1 MLKRVA
7 ITTALLLLA
16 LSCGD
21 ERPPANK
28 AHGIVAGQAWKGAV
42 ADATVT
48 VYRNR
53 GPGSQTLVASGLTDA
68 AGAFSIDIESAG
80 GDLLVKVTGGSFVDE
95 ATGGIV
101 HLDQHELSALVLGFG
116 VGFELT
122 DLTVSP
128 ATHWTRVLAESYVSG
143 DQSLE
148 LDEAVAKAAGL
159 LEGHFSGVDLDA
171 TVPVDLTAGDVGSFT
186 NQSKYGLILS
196 ALSQLAADISL
207 DSGVTP
213 GVSIT
218 PISLCTS
225 LAQDL
230 EDSKWDGTRN
240 GTPLTAG
247 NTLLDSYTTRLKLAT
262 AGMRWLSNEN
272 DQSGLAPEDVSTF
285 LNVMAMDSSE
295 LYPFDKPPRPMD
307 QVQPEI
313 TVESPADG
321 STVAGSVALKATAT
335 DDVELGSLVIEA
347 PVGIEDTDADAD
359 AFEGT
364 WDSTAVADG
373 EVTITF
379 RATDAAGNVARESVT
394 VTVRN
399 TGGISGFAF
408 KGAVSG
414 ATVTAQAWNPGHGS
428 PTLATAVTD
437 ADGGFILDTG
447 DFVGPLLIVVDS
459 GTYVEEAL
467 GTEVDFERGDY
478 LSALIGDFDPSF
490 QGPVV
495 VSSLTTWAA
504 EYAEYIALDDAALP
518 LADAASQA
526 NEAISKHFGDID
538 ILGTRP
544 ADISA
549 GVSCSTLTEPVRYA
563 LYHAGLSQLAENI
576 SIDSGLTPGAVVNA
590 ISLTDEIADDIT
602 DGIFNGKK
610 GARKL
615 LQGNYELSS
624 YTVRTDLARA
634 INDWLASQDNPC
646 GLSVEDAFDVVDD
659 LAEDDGFLFPDED
672 PVIPVDEEGP
682 AIEFTSHEDG
692 EAVAG
697 TVTVEASA
705 SDPKGVA
712 KFEIVEPAGVTD
724 DDLSLDGISFDV
736 DTAALA
742 DGDLIVT
749 LSAEDTIGNISEG
762 TITLVVDNTGPILEF
777 VPASGSGTNE
787 TPLTITGTVTDAAGV
802 ASLKLDG
809 ADLTVGDNGEFTTSA
824 LALVDG
830 ENTFL
835 FVADDVLDNETAETY
850 TVHLDRVPPEIDI
863 TSPTDGNS
871 YPHGITVDISASASD
886 TNGIVSLIVLID
898 DAPLEDQD
906 PAPEVLSASIETDD
920 HAEGAL
926 ELVFVALDSSGN
938 EHRKPITIH
947 ITRSGFISGQVWK
960 GVVSGATVQAFDFT
974 GCIVGD
980 EVAQADNTSD
990 SGNFALVIGSFS
1002 GPVLLV
1008 AKNGSYLAEA
1018 IEPDTELQLDAGRD
1032 ELTAIVEYTTGDT
1045 TSDVI
1050 VSPATSFIA
1059 SLTERYCEE
1068 AVPFDDALQRAR
1080 YNINTF
1086 FGFDVE
1092 TVTPKNP
1099 SLGPVCGITA
1109 QSKYGLI
1116 LAGLSQLGVNIST
1129 TGGISPGTDV
1139 TAISISTF
1147 LDQDLRYEGVF
1158 NGWGASGQFVYA
1170 GHTQSSYTVR
1180 TDLPRAIL
1188 DFLRGPR
1195 NQSGISAN
1203 LDMYAY
1209 LDTLAESTLE
1219 IFPDDPIIPVDNNPP
1234 EVTWNSPTNGE
1245 RYRGSVLV
1253 DVSSTD
1259 DREMAVLEVTT
1270 PEETCKDNDP
1280 CDQDGSP
1287 WSIRFSYDTTAVAY
1301 GQIDFSVHAED
1312 TTGNEENSASLSII
1326 ADNEGPGIQI
1336 ISPEDGEYT
1345 SLDTINIV
1353 GFVDDPSGVDSLF
1366 VGMIPVEI
1374 DNGNFDV
1381 QVSLLSGPNN
1391 FIFRA
1396 LDTLSNQTTVSITIN
1411 RDTFPPP
1418 LNIIAPRDGQQY
1430 NLDLGVHATASDD
1443 VALAS
1448 IEVLAP
1454 AGVEDSN
1461 GDVGIFESTFDTTA
1475 VTDGGQSMTFKAT
1488 DHVGNFTETT
1498 VNYTVKNTGKIGG
1511 RIFKGPVSG
1520 ADVAVL
1526 DWTGGVPGSSLKV
1539 SGDPSSAN
1547 GSYEVQVGP
1556 HVGPVVL
1563 RVDGG
1568 EYKGEARNNFDLPV
1582 PLQSEDY
1589 LLTVVEHQVAQEL
1602 VNEMVSP
1609 FTTLAAL
1616 LAGYRVTVGGE
1627 AEHDAIVDAYSR
1639 LQAVYGFDLRRTVPL
1654 DVRNVLATGFDA
1666 PAKAGLLL
1674 ASLSYLGSHHYGSF
1688 NALQLLR
1695 GVFEDLEADGVLD
1708 GKGLGGAQLTLG
1720 SLNLD
1725 ANTMRSML
1733 CRGVLW
1739 FLQSSYNGSGLS
1751 ETDPDILTWLDAIAA
1766 STDPVFDQD
1775 QDPLPVDIERPTITF
1790 DTHSNGDPVRLTIN
1804 VKITARDNDVLSDVT
1819 ITSPQGLNPSVIVID
1834 DGIYELD
1841 FDLDTTTK
1849 ADGDYPITF
1858 RATDRSGNFY
1868 DKTLTLVIDNTE
1880 PAIDWIAPVDGLHT
1894 NADPIPCHGTFV
1906 EETSGLASI
1915 KVLNRTADIVGSTW
1929 SNDLVLNEGART
1941 ITVTARDLAGNEAV
1955 LSRDIVVD
1963 RRDPVVDI
1971 PDFLWPSDR
1980 NEYPCLCWGAGC
1992 TSACN
1997 SAKSFFTL
2005 NETFFD
2011 GAQALPKR
2019 VERLVYTQPSDISAN
2034 NLPVIYL
2041 YASDPWG
2048 SAGSE
2053 PEDLTVEMRYEF
2065 NSVVK
2070 RNWTAL
2076 SYNEIAVPGTAS
2088 TSTHQV
2094 IISSDTLSSDVAA
2107 CDVDDSHSVKVR
2119 VTDESGNQIEYEYR
2133 FRIQIVP
2140 GPLEFDS
2147 TPLSGDAGDA
2157 DSLYNVEP
2165 ETCTRSSSRPF
2176 LTCNAGGYD
2185 ALFAGTP
2192 GYSNGIR
2199 IQRLKI
2205 TNPNTY
2211 PVRIRLPTTDLRG
2224 GGVHMYMIKG
2234 YRMLGVARSDPITG
2248 ICNDCDPTCVG
2259 SDAYLCTSDLCPAG
2273 SIWAIQL
2280 WCLNAECTNGCSSIA
2295 GHLPST
2301 VEDNMADLTMSSYF
2315 TDRLG
2320 SVMDP
2325 VGGHYVIPGNTHVT
2339 MYLALPKIPSSYHRY
2354 DVVDLEP
2361 DPPSYGATGP
2371 EYSYSFRGGSFVD
2384 DDKYIKVRQDGSD
2397 YYYEWNMVH
2406 SWEAGFRVSHATSW
2420 FNYGITRDDHNVND
2434 PVDANRVDLRYST
2447 SYTLYS
2453 GESYLSDL

>member
-7 ITTALLLLA
+7 TTTALLLLA

-48 VYRNR
+48 VYRYR
-53 GPGSQTLVASGLTDA
+53 GPESMTQVGTSQTDA

-80 GDLLVKVTGGSFVDE
+80 GDLLVRVTGGSFTDE
-95 ATGGIV
+95 ASGGIV
-101 HLDQHELSALVLGFG
+101 HLDQHELSALVLDFT
-116 VGFELT
+116 VGQELT
-122 DLTVSP
+122 GLTVSP
-128 ATHWTRVLAESYVSG
+128 ATHWARVLAEAYVSG
-143 DQSLE
+143 DQGLE
-148 LDEAVAKAAGL
+148 LDEAVAKATGL
-159 LEGHFSGVDLDA
+159 LEGHLSGLSLDA
-171 TVPVDLTAGDVGSFT
+171 TLPQDLTAGDVGSFT
-186 NQSKYGLILS
+186 DQSKYGLVL
-196 ALSQLAADISL
+196 AGLSQLAADISL

-218 PISLCTS
+218 PISLSTA

-230 EDSKWDGTRN
+230 EDAVWDGTRD
-240 GTPLTAG
+240 GIPLTAG
-247 NTLLDSYTTRLKLAT
+247 SYMLDSYTTRLKLAT
-262 AGMRWLSNEN
+262 AGMRWLSNER
-272 DQSGLAPEDVSTF
+272 DQSGLAAEDVQTF
-285 LNVMAMDSSE
+285 LSVMAMDASE

-307 QVQPEI
+307 QVLPEI
-313 TVESPADG
+313 VVESPADG
-321 STVAGSVALKATAT
+321 STVAGSVSVRATAS
-335 DDVELGSLVIEA
+335 DDVELAGLVIEA
-347 PVGIEDTDADAD
+347 PAGIQDTDAA
-359 AFEGT
+359 AGVFEGA
-364 WDSTAVADG
+364 WDTTAVEDG
-373 EVTITF
+373 EASLTF
-379 RATDAAGNVARESVT
+379 RATDSAGNVARETVT

-399 TGGISGFAF
+399 SGGISGFAF
-408 KGAVSG
+408 KGAVTG
-414 ATVTAQAWNPGHGS
+414 ATVTAQAWNPGQGS

-437 ADGGFILDTG
+437 EDGAFTLDTG

-478 LSALIGDFDPSF
+478 LSALIGDFDPSY

-504 EYAEYIALDDAALP
+504 EYAEYMALDDPALP
-518 LADAASQA
+518 LADAAAQA
-526 NEAISKHFGDID
+526 TEAISRHFGDID
-538 ILGTRP
+538 LLGTRP

-576 SIDSGLTPGAVVNA
+576 SLDSGLTPGAVVNA
-590 ISLTDEIADDIT
+590 ISLTDQIADDIS
-602 DGIFNGKK
+602 DGVFNGKK

-646 GLSVEDAFDVVDD
+646 GVSVEDAFDVVDD
-659 LAEDDGFLFPDED
+659 LAEDDSYLFPEDD
-672 PVIPVDEEGP
+672 PVIPVDEQGP

-705 SDPKGVA
+705 ADPKGVA
-712 KFEIVEPAGVTD
+712 KFEIVAPAGATD

-736 DTAALA
+736 DTTALA
-742 DGDLIVT
+742 DGDLVVT
-749 LSAEDTIGNISEG
+749 LSAEDTIGNTSEG

-787 TPLTITGTVTDAAGV
+787 TPLTITGIVTDAAGV

-830 ENTFL
+830 ENSFE
-835 FVADDVLDNETAETY
+835 FVATDQLGNETRETY
-850 TVHLDRVPPEIDI
+850 AVRLDRVPPEIEV

-871 YPHGITVDISASASD
+871 YPQGIVVDISATASD
-886 TNGIVSLIVLID
+886 TNGIVSLIVLVA

-906 PAPEVLSASIETDD
+906 PAAEVLAASIETDD
-920 HAEGAL
+920 YAEGDL
-926 ELVFVALDSSGN
+926 DLVFEALDGSGN
-938 EHRKPITIH
+938 QHRKTITIH
-947 ITRSGFISGQVWK
+947 ITKSGFISGQVWK

-974 GCIVGD
+974 GCTRGD
-980 EVAQADNTSD
+980 QVAQAAGTSD

-1008 AKNGSYLAEA
+1008 AKNGSYVAEA

-1032 ELTAIVEYTTGDT
+1032 ELTAIVEYATGDT
-1045 TSDVI
+1045 TSGVI

-1059 SLTERYCEE
+1059 SLTERYCEV

-1080 YNINTF
+1080 TNINTF
-1086 FGFDVE
+1086 FGFDVQ
-1092 TVTPKNP
+1092 TVVPKNP
-1099 SLGPVCGITA
+1099 SLGPVGGITS

-1129 TGGISPGTDV
+1129 TGGISPGTEV
-1139 TAISISTF
+1139 TAVSISTF
-1147 LDQDLRYEGVF
+1147 LNRDLRYEGVF

-1188 DFLRGPR
+1188 DFLRGQR
-1195 NQSGISAN
+1195 NKSGISAN

-1234 EVTWNSPTNGE
+1234 EVTWHSPISGA

-1253 DVSSTD
+1253 DVSATD

-1287 WSIRFSYDTTAVAY
+1287 WSIRFSYDTTAVSY

-1312 TTGNEENSASLSII
+1312 TTGNEEDPSAVSII
-1326 ADNEGPGIQI
+1326 ADNEGPSLAFL
-1336 ISPEDGEYT
+1336 SPGDGAYT
-1345 SLDTINIV
+1345 SEDTIHITGLV
-1353 GFVDDPSGVDSLF
+1353 EDPSGVSDLRLGVIS
-1366 VGMIPVEI
+1366 VEV
-1374 DNGNFDV
+1374 DGASFDV
-1381 QVSLLSGPNN
+1381 EVNLFSGANT
-1391 FIFRA
+1391 FIFTA
-1396 LDTLSNQTTVSITIN
+1396 IDTLGNQTTESITIN

-1418 LNIIAPRDGQQY
+1418 LNITSPREGQQY

-1448 IEVLAP
+1448 IEVVSP
-1454 AGVEDSN
+1454 AGVADSN
-1461 GDVGIFESTFDTTA
+1461 GDVCVFESVFDTTA
-1475 VTDGGQSMTFKAT
+1475 VSDGGQSMTFKAV

-1526 DWTGGVPGSSLKV
+1526 DWTGGSPGSSLKV
-1539 SGDPSSAN
+1539 SGDPSESN
-1547 GSYEVQVGP
+1547 GSYQVDVGP

-1563 RVDGG
+1563 RIDGG
-1568 EYKGEARNNFDLPV
+1568 EYKGEARNNYDLPV
-1582 PLQSEDY
+1582 PLQSEDF

-1602 VNEMVSP
+1602 VNEMISP

-1654 DVRNVLATGFDA
+1654 DVRNVMATGFDA

-1733 CRGVLW
+1733 GRGVLW

-1751 ETDPDILTWLDAIAA
+1751 DTDPDILDWLDAIAF
-1766 STDPVFDQD
+1766 SEDPVFDQA
-1775 QDPLPVDIERPTITF
+1775 QDPLPVDIVRPTITF

-1804 VKITARDNDVLSDVT
+1804 VKITARDNDVLSEVT
-1819 ITSPQGLNPSVIVID
+1819 ITNPAGLNPSVTEISSSRF
-1834 DGIYELD
+1834 ELD

-1858 RATDRSGNFY
+1858 RAADRSGNRY
-1868 DKTLTLVIDNTE
+1868 SKTLTLVIDNTA
-1880 PAIDWIAPVDGLHT
+1880 PSINWIAPADGIYT
-1894 NADPIPCHGTFV
+1894 NDNPIACHGTFV
-1906 EETSGLASI
+1906 EATSGLASI
-1915 KVLNRTADIVGSTW
+1915 KVNNYTAAIAGSTW
-1929 SNDLVLNEGART
+1929 SKYLVLSEGNRT
-1941 ITVTARDLAGNEAV
+1941 ITVTARDIAGNETV

-1963 RRDPVVDI
+1963 RSLPLADLANFV
-1971 PDFLWPSDR
+1971 WPSDR
-1980 NEYPCLCWGAGC
+1980 NEYPCLCWGLGC
-1992 TSACN
+1992 AVACAN
-1997 SAKSFFTL
+1997 SVSYSTL
-2005 NETFFD
+2005 NEAFFD
-2011 GAQALPKR
+2011 GTQALPKF
-2019 VERLVYTQPSDISAN
+2019 VERLSYTQPSDISGN
-2034 NLPVIYL
+2034 NLPVLYL
-2041 YASDPWG
+2041 YISDPLGAVG
-2048 SAGSE
+2048 SDE
-2053 PEDLTVEMRYEF
+2053 EDLVVEMRYEF

-2070 RNWTAL
+2070 KNWTEL
-2076 SYNEIAVPGTAS
+2076 PYSLVTVPGTTAS
-2088 TSTHQV
+2088 ATHQV
-2094 IISSDTLSSDVAA
+2094 IISSDTLSSDLAS
-2107 CDVDDSHSVKVR
+2107 CDVDDDHTIKIR
-2119 VTDESGNQIEYEYR
+2119 VTDESGNVLETEYPFHVQI
-2133 FRIQIVP
+2133 IP
-2140 GPLEFDS
+2140 GALEFDS
-2147 TPLSGDAGDA
+2147 TPLSGDAGAA
-2157 DSLYNVEP
+2157 DSLYNVDP

-2176 LTCNAGGYD
+2176 LTCNASGYD
-2185 ALFAGTP
+2185 ALFTGTS

-2199 IQRLKI
+2199 IQRLKV
-2205 TNPNTY
+2205 TNPNSY

-2224 GGVHMYMIKG
+2224 GGVHVYMRKG
-2234 YRMLGVARSDPITG
+2234 HRMLGVARNDPITAV
-2248 ICNDCDPTCVG
+2248 CNDCDPTCVG
-2259 SDAYLCTSDLCPAG
+2259 SDAYLCTSDLCPVG
-2273 SIWAIQL
+2273 GIWAIQL
-2280 WCLNAECTNGCSSIA
+2280 WCLNAECANGCSSIS

-2315 TDRLG
+2315 TDRFG
-2320 SVMDP
+2320 SVMSP
-2325 VGGHYVIPGNTHVT
+2325 SGGYYVIPGHTHVT

-2354 DVVDLEP
+2354 SVIDLEP

-2371 EYSYSFRGGSFVD
+2371 EYSYSFRGGGFVG
-2384 DDKYIKVRQDGSD
+2384 DDKYIKVRQDGSNH
-2397 YYYEWNMVH
+2397 YYEWNMVH
-2406 SWEAGFRVSHATSW
+2406 SWEAGFRFSHATNW
-2420 FNYGITRDDHNVND
+2420 FNYGITRDDYNVAD
-2434 PVDANRVDLRYST
+2434 PVDANRVDLMYST
-2447 SYTLYS
+2447 SYTLNS
-2453 GESYLSDL
+2453 GESHLSDM